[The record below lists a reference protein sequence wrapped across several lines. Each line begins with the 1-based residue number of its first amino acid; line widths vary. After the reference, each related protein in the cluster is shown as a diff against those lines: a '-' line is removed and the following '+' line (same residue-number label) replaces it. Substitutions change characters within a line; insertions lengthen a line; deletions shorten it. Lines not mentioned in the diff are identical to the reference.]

1 MRTSNRSGGKQKRAT
16 YNSDSDMSDS
26 DDDDDVRRGGS
37 NRKAS
42 QKVRYEDT
50 MSLVV
55 RKPVFRVSD
64 QVRHKP
70 DCTATEDLMARAL
83 KFRI

>member
-42 QKVRYEDT
+42 QKVRYKDT
-50 MSLVV
+50 MSLV

-64 QVRHKP
+64 QVRHKL
-70 DCTATEDLMARAL
+70 DCTTTQDG
-83 KFRI
+83 